1 MTERGNLPQS
11 ATIYHKHVAAVDGD
25 IKHCVIFK
33 TSTGYGFAEPYDLYS
48 SLRELVL
55 HYRHTS
61 LVQHNDLLNVQ
72 KQCLELN
79 ATRPNLAVPR
89 VEVTRYYESLCSG
102 CRAFLPQQ
110 LFPTW
115 AMLHDIMDVK
125 LVPYGNSRELPS
137 GNSPFTCQH
146 GEPECHGNMIEVRL
160 PIKWQTACN
169 LKYCSFMISYLPLRH
184 VFYIQWE
191 SAANV
196 LDAALPCLQLHV
208 PSMMWDIVTSCEK
221 GELGFKLMHEN
232 VLKTKALSPAKTHVP
247 MVTINGEYTD
257 DFQDKAMSSLF
268 TLVCKMYKE
277 KS

>member
-1 MTERGNLPQS
+1 IETVSLPCVRTYISRLCYNTVITSNGCFMQQNRWFLEHFNL
-11 ATIYHKHVAAVDGD
+11 
-25 IKHCVIFK
+25 C
-33 TSTGYGFAEPYDLYS
+33 
-48 SLRELVL
+48 
-55 HYRHTS
+55 
-61 LVQHNDLLNVQ
+61 VQ

-89 VEVTRYYESLCSG
+89 VEVTLYYESLCPG

-125 LVPYGNSRELPS
+125 LVPYCNAQLPS

-146 GEPECHGNMIEVRL
+146 GEPECHGNMIE
-160 PIKWQTACN
+160 ACF
-169 LKYCSFMISYLPLRH
+169 LHSVGRYSAFQVIYCM
-184 VFYIQWE
+184 E

-196 LDAALPCLQLHV
+196 LDAAQPVSIVL
-208 PSMMWDIVTSCEK
+208 VTSCVK

-232 VLKTKALSPAKTHVP
+232 ALKTNALSPAKTHVP
-247 MVTINGEYTD
+247 WVTINGEYTD

-268 TLVCKMYKE
+268 NLVCKMYMV
-277 KS
+277 SSRGVTRPCLRFNMNYI